1 MQAREA
7 TIDTQALDVVE
18 LRRYTLRPHRRDDLI
33 ELFERE
39 FIETQEACGMLPI
52 GQYRNLDD
60 PDEFV
65 WLRGFINMA
74 SRRNALEAFYL
85 RSDAWRKHRDAA
97 NDTMIDSDNVL
108 LLRPVS
114 GAYGFDLL
122 GLQRPAIG
130 AATQERSFVG
140 VAVFMLTA
148 PLNAEALER
157 FASETVPAL
166 ERTGNRIAVLETEPA
181 KNDFRLPVREG
192 EWAFVV
198 AGACPNE
205 AALVSFLQTLAVG
218 RVPAEMRAHVIGAE
232 YLRLEPAPRSLYR

>member
-1 MQAREA
+1 MQAHEA
-7 TIDTQALDVVE
+7 AIDTQALDVVE
-18 LRRYTLRPHRRDDLI
+18 LRRYTLRPGRREDLI
-33 ELFERE
+33 ALFERE

-65 WLRGFINMA
+65 WFRGFMNMA
-74 SRRNALEAFYL
+74 SRRRALEAFYL
-85 RSDAWRKHRDAA
+85 HSDAWRAHRDAA

-114 GAYGFDLL
+114 AAHGFDLL
-122 GLQRPAIG
+122 GLQRAPMG
-130 AATQERSFVG
+130 AAPQDRSLVG

-148 PLNAEALER
+148 PLDGETLHRFETETFSKLER
-157 FASETVPAL
+157 HAYRVAL
-166 ERTGNRIAVLETEPA
+166 LETEPA

-198 AGACPNE
+198 TGVCGNE
-205 AALVSFLQTLAVG
+205 AGLVSFLQALELD
-218 RVPAEMRAHVIGAE
+218 RVPPALRANVIRAE
-232 YLRLEPAPRSLYR
+232 YLRLEPAARALYR